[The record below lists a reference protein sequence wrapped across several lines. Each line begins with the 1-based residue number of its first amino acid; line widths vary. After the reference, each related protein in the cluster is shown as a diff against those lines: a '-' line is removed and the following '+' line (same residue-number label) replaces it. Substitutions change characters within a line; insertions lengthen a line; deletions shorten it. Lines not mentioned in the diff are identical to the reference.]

1 MAEYRYLCN
10 ETVLENYAFL
20 VYMYYM
26 HPGYWTS
33 IFGKNRIIF
42 KFLLGVS
49 LMQQVV
55 NHSHC
60 SVLGQRYLYRS
71 A

>member
-26 HPGYWTS
+26 HQGYWTS
-33 IFGKNRIIF
+33 IGGKNRIIF

-49 LMQQVV
+49 LM
-55 NHSHC
+55 
-60 SVLGQRYLYRS
+60 
-71 A
+71 